1 MSNADIIRWQRK
13 YPNMQKHLLKEAIW
27 SLRNNEVAIGT
38 IIVLLQDVIAGIEE
52 MQNEQDDCN

>member
-1 MSNADIIRWQRK
+1 MMSNAEIIRLQRK
-13 YPNMQKHLLKEAIW
+13 HPNMQKHLLKEAIW

-52 MQNEQDDCN
+52 MQNEQDA